1 MIQLCYKYLQLHE
14 QQKKINLLL
23 CYDPSNQDLQVEA
36 LKLDYL
42 IKECERELR
51 CD

>member
-1 MIQLCYKYLQLHE
+1 MIQLCYKYLQLHKE
-14 QQKKINLLL
+14 AKKITILL
-23 CYDPSNQDLQVEA
+23 CYDPTNQDLQVEA

-42 IKECERELR
+42 IKECEGELR